1 MTALIAPVK
10 RRVHTMMAAVAPAA
24 AGRWATD
31 AFSRTRALG
40 VYPDNVLP
48 LGATAFEV
56 TGNSDVRHG
65 YRWGTGGPVAL
76 LVHGWGADS
85 SSMYSLIPTLRALG
99 YTVAAFD
106 APGHGICAGNQATM
120 TQYTDAVA
128 AVLRTLGGV
137 RVVIAH
143 SLGSIAAVGALGRI
157 GTDGLDCLALL
168 APTCTLS
175 GVLER
180 WRPADFSVSRP
191 LIERVYREL
200 HSRNGV
206 PVSHWDISTLGA
218 GFDRPV
224 LVIHDL
230 ADPVVPFGEAELVV
244 AALPDCRLVAAEGG
258 GHTAILMA
266 PQVKRLL
273 AEFIGEHSSIEQ
285 ARIEQAPFEQMLIE
299 HDLIEHDLS
308 EHDLIES
315 EAP

>member
-1 MTALIAPVK
+1 MTVLLTPAK
-10 RRVHTMMAAVAPAA
+10 RGVHAMVAAVAPAA

-56 TGNSDVRHG
+56 TGNPDVQRG
-65 YRWGTGGPVAL
+65 YLWGTGGPVAL

-120 TQYTDAVA
+120 TQYTDAA
-128 AVLRTLGGV
+128 TAVLRTLGGV

-143 SLGSIAAVGALGRI
+143 SLGSIAAVGALGRV
-157 GTDGLDCLALL
+157 GTDDLDCLALV
-168 APTCTLS
+168 APTCTLG

-180 WRPADFSVSRP
+180 WRPAGFSVSRP
-191 LIERVYREL
+191 VVERIYREL
-200 HSRNGV
+200 HRRNGV
-206 PVSHWDISTLGA
+206 PVTHWDISTLGA

-224 LVIHDL
+224 LVIHDPD
-230 ADPVVPFGEAELVV
+230 DPVVPFGEAELVA
-244 AALPDCRLVAAEGG
+244 AALRDCRLVAADGG
-258 GHTAILMA
+258 GHAAILMS
-266 PQVKRLL
+266 PQLKRLL
-273 AEFIGEHSSIEQ
+273 TEFIGEHAWIDHG
-285 ARIEQAPFEQMLIE
+285 AGGL
-299 HDLIEHDLS
+299 L
-308 EHDLIES
+308 ES